1 MHTDYS
7 AIRLDEITSEHEDSP
22 RAIVLRHG
30 FIVSHIASILTAL
43 CQYVCF
49 LEEES

>member
-7 AIRLDEITSEHEDSP
+7 AIRLAEITSEHEDSP

-30 FIVSHIASILTAL
+30 SIASILTAL
-43 CQYVCF
+43 CQCVCF